1 MLKLYE
7 YGVSYDR
14 VSVGPTVWGV
24 LNMEHGM
31 EYASGLYASVDAAS
45 VRVWREF

>member
-1 MLKLYE
+1 MLKLCD
-7 YGVSYDR
+7 YGVKYDR
-14 VSVGPTVWGV
+14 DAVGPTVWGV

-31 EYASGLYASVDAAS
+31 EYASGLCAPVAAAS